1 MQLSEANLDAIL
13 KGTSRAF
20 YLSLAV
26 LPPGAAKPM
35 SLAYLLARAADTIAD
50 TPANSQ
56 WSHRDL
62 LLAFRQSVVGPEPW
76 CREPHETDFRRL
88 IASLSDRSSEKRLLE
103 STPRLVVILRERPE
117 PEREAIRRVVATL
130 IDGMLWDQQLFDG
143 AHGAERNA
151 SDDETGPLASG
162 GAGPRAGDR
171 VEPGGG
177 TEPHAGEGL
186 ADPELERYTYLV
198 AGCVGPFWSEVCALA
213 EPELRHL
220 LDQHEMATEFG
231 KGLQWVNILRDVPED
246 QRIGRYYLPD
256 LRAEGFRARFADRSR
271 RALRALSLASRY
283 PLLFPRLHLRHRMAV
298 FWPLV
303 LGLRTL
309 ERLFR
314 DGGPRP
320 DRRNK
325 VARWEV
331 LGWVALSPLIVVSD
345 SLLAAV
351 LDTLWRRAEQALST
365 LEATYATDS

>member
-26 LPPGAAKPM
+26 LPRGAAKPM

-56 WSHRDL
+56 WSRRDL
-62 LLAFRQSVVGPEPW
+62 LLAFRKSVVGPEPW
-76 CREPHETDFRRL
+76 CREPYETDFRRL
-88 IASLSDRSSEKRLLE
+88 IASLSERSSEKRLLQ
-103 STPRLVVILRERPE
+103 STPRLVAILRERPE
-117 PEREAIRRVVATL
+117 PEREPIRRVVSTL
-130 IDGMLWDQQLFDG
+130 IDGMIWDQQLFDR

-151 SDDETGPLASG
+151 SD
-162 GAGPRAGDR
+162 
-171 VEPGGG
+171 G

-186 ADPELERYTYLV
+186 ADRELERYTYLV

-256 LRAEGFRARFADRSR
+256 LRAERFRARFANRSR
-271 RALRALSLASRY
+271 RALHALRLASRY

-320 DRRNK
+320 DRRSK

-345 SLLAAV
+345 TLLAAV